1 MPLHITSTTVSAN
14 TKSVRIRPTAK
25 AELKDLIKLELVR
38 QGPDADLNHIDV
50 SQITDMS
57 WLFNELN
64 PGNIKIDKW
73 DVSNVTNMS
82 WMFSFCK
89 KFNADLSKWRT
100 RVSNVTN
107 MQSMF
112 LGCEEFNCDLSKW
125 GVSKVK
131 NMNGM
136 FTFCSNFTGQS
147 TSGTGLSCWNTNNVT
162 DMTGMFDYCESLI
175 ELPKWFNG
183 RYVSIGM
190 MKNKKHITIPSF
202 IPTIVALISIAILIY
217 LVLL

>member
-1 MPLHITSTTVSAN
+1 MSLHITPN
-14 TKSVRIRPTAK
+14 TKSVKVQPKTK
-25 AELKDLIKLELVR
+25 GELKDLIKLELVR

-57 WLFNELN
+57 YLFNELG
-64 PGNIKIDKW
+64 PGNLKIDKW

-82 WMFSFCK
+82 WMFAFCK
-89 KFNADLSKWRT
+89 KFNADLSKWGT
-100 RVSNVTN
+100 RVSNVIDI
-107 MQSMF
+107 QSMF
-112 LGCEEFNCDLSKW
+112 LGCEEFDCDLSDW
-125 GVSKVK
+125 NVSNVV

-136 FTFCSNFTGQS
+136 FTFCSSFTGQS
-147 TSGTGLSCWNTNNVT
+147 TSGIGLSCWNTSNVA

-183 RYVSIGM
+183 RHVSIGM

-202 IPTIVALISIAILIY
+202 IPIIAALIGIVILIY
-217 LVLL
+217 LFLL

>member
-25 AELKDLIKLELVR
+25 AELKDLIKLELVC

-89 KFNADLSKWRT
+89 KFNADLSKWGT
-100 RVSNVTN
+100 RVSNVTT

-112 LGCEEFNCDLSKW
+112 LGCEEFDCDLSDW
-125 GVSKVK
+125 NVSNVV
-131 NMNGM
+131 NMNSM
-136 FTFCSNFTGQS
+136 FMEHTTCPTRCYFLFKLYWTINNLDRVIMLEYAKSN
-147 TSGTGLSCWNTNNVT
+147 
-162 DMTGMFDYCESLI
+162 
-175 ELPKWFNG
+175 
-183 RYVSIGM
+183 
-190 MKNKKHITIPSF
+190 
-202 IPTIVALISIAILIY
+202 
-217 LVLL
+217 